1 MYSFSCD
8 YEEGAHE
15 RILDALRATNRE
27 QTPGYG
33 EDAYCE
39 KAAALLLER
48 AQSPQSRVYFF
59 VGGTQANCTAIS
71 AFLRPHQ
78 GVIAAQSGHIAIH
91 ESGGVEAS
99 GHKVIALPSSD
110 GKLTAAQV
118 EQTVRAHFDD
128 VTHEHMVQPAM
139 VYISHP
145 SEVGTIY
152 SLAQL
157 TALREVCTRLGLILY
172 LDGARLG
179 CALASSQSDVT
190 LADIARLTDAFYIGG
205 TKMGALFGEAML
217 VNAPG
222 LDRDFRYIQKQRS
235 GRLAKGRLL
244 GLQFIELFKDSL
256 YMDLAAHANAMAERL
271 RAGVAALGYD
281 FYAPSPT
288 NQIFPILPREI
299 LSALSEAYS
308 YAPWCRVDET
318 RDAIRLCT
326 SWATEQ
332 AQVDAFLS
340 RLAAL
345 SKKAGAR

>member
-15 RILDALRATNRE
+15 RILAALLETNRV

-33 EDAYCE
+33 EDVYCE
-39 KAAALLLER
+39 QAAALLKDR
-48 AQSPQSRVYFF
+48 AQSPNSRVYFF

-78 GVIAAQSGHIAIH
+78 GVIAASTGHIAAH

-99 GHKVIALPSSD
+99 GHKVLTLPSPD
-110 GKLTAAQV
+110 GKLTAGQV
-118 EQTVRAHFDD
+118 EQAVRAHFDD

-152 SLAQL
+152 SLQEL
-157 TALREVCTRLGLILY
+157 TTLSGVCRREGLLLY

-179 CALASSQSDVT
+179 CALNCEQSDVT

-217 VNAPG
+217 VNTPG

-244 GLQFIELFKDSL
+244 GIQFIELFKDSL
-256 YMDLAAHANAMAERL
+256 YMDLAAHANRMAQKL
-271 RAGVAALGYD
+271 RDGIAALGYD

-288 NQIFPILPREI
+288 NQIFPILPSAV
-299 LSALSEAYS
+299 LSVLSKAYGYS
-308 YAPWCRVDET
+308 PWCRVDEHNE
-318 RDAIRLCT
+318 AIRLCT
-326 SWATEQ
+326 SWATEE
-332 AQVDAFLS
+332 AQVDAFL
-340 RLAAL
+340 AAL
-345 SKKAGAR
+345 QKETAK